1 MPNAA
6 GAQGYSKL
14 GPRSKAPSDTNTAA
28 NANNSDGSGGLLD
41 HGGNAAKA
49 KAANKQT
56 KQSPY
61 SRLQRLSPPPLVVQ
75 REGQRNDSA
84 DPLIRNATAG
94 SGGVDE
100 VETAL
105 VPRRANARAHLR
117 LGLDLDVTRSSVY
130 SMYGF
135 EGTLHYTNHRSCLF
149 VCFMLRE
156 SVLRNN
162 YINIYIYIFVCL
174 LFVVRE
180 RFGLFIFNFV

>member
-28 NANNSDGSGGLLD
+28 NANNSDDSGGLLD

-61 SRLQRLSPPPLVVQ
+61 SRLQRLAPPPLVVQ

-84 DPLIRNATAG
+84 HPLIRNATAG
-94 SGGVDE
+94 NGGVDE

-135 EGTLHYTNHRSCLF
+135 EGTLRYTNHMFVCLF
-149 VCFMLRE
+149 HAERKCPQKQL
-156 SVLRNN
+156 
-162 YINIYIYIFVCL
+162 YKYIYIYIC
-174 LFVVRE
+174 LFVVCSERE
-180 RFGLFIFNFV
+180 IW

>member
-61 SRLQRLSPPPLVVQ
+61 SRLQRLAPLVVQ

-94 SGGVDE
+94 NGGVDD
-100 VETAL
+100 
-105 VPRRANARAHLR
+105 RY
-117 LGLDLDVTRSSVY
+117 SS
-130 SMYGF
+130 
-135 EGTLHYTNHRSCLF
+135 
-149 VCFMLRE
+149 
-156 SVLRNN
+156 
-162 YINIYIYIFVCL
+162 L
-174 LFVVRE
+174 L
-180 RFGLFIFNFV
+180 